1 MMQAAAIALARERN
15 WLASAMIHHFVE
27 PLALEHRCNV
37 QTLREGQQAAASL
50 YRRLAL
56 GFRHRAS
63 FQMLARLLDPARLFE
78 CGVLVEIC
86 LRAHEEALHDDPVVL
101 EQNALA
107 AKLDTLVFQLLRQR
121 SIGAVQFSDTAQGI
135 VAIFSS
141 PSSSEQQS
149 AALRKLKN
157 IKEVVDAAAN
167 QPSPII
173 KKWLQRS
180 DSNKAVEKRILGF
193 CQHTNFDTW
202 PDAAQ
207 LEVDHIF
214 QAEPSTIIVEN
225 AFKELRAAEK
235 GETILFQQSFQNQ
248 KIKIKIIIIY
258 KFFF

>member
-1 MMQAAAIALARERN
+1 MCFSLFKLLFKSQYQYCVHKARLKISIWKWTKKYWKNQSRTN
-15 WLASAMIHHFVE
+15 IDIFSQISIFASAI
-27 PLALEHRCNV
+27 
-37 QTLREGQQAAASL
+37 
-50 YRRLAL
+50 
-56 GFRHRAS
+56 GF
-63 FQMLARLLDPARLFE
+63 FQSWDAQ
-78 CGVLVEIC
+78 G
-86 LRAHEEALHDDPVVL
+86 
-101 EQNALA
+101 NALA

-121 SIGAVQFSDTAQGI
+121 SIGTGQFSDTALGI
-135 VAIFSS
+135 IAIFSS

-157 IKEVVDAAAN
+157 IKEVVDAAAS

-225 AFKELRAAEK
+225 AFKELRSAEK
-235 GETILFQQSFQNQ
+235 GETILSQQSFKNLKKNKNQNYDN
-248 KIKIKIIIIY
+248 I
-258 KFFF
+258 

>member
-1 MMQAAAIALARERN
+1 MQPMMQAAAIALARERN
-15 WLASAMIHHFVE
+15 WLASAMIHHYVE

-37 QTLREGQQAAASL
+37 KTLREGQQAAASL

-63 FQMLARLLDPARLFE
+63 FQMLARLLDPARLCE
-78 CGVLVEIC
+78 CGILVDIC
-86 LRAHEEALHDDPVVL
+86 LQKHEEALQDDPVVL

-107 AKLDTLVFQLLRQR
+107 ARLDALVFQLLRQR
-121 SIGAVQFSDTAQGI
+121 SVGAVQFSDTVLGI
-135 VAIFSS
+135 IATFAKGTVVPATGFSG
-141 PSSSEQQS
+141 PSSSEQRS
-149 AALRKLKN
+149 AALRKLK
-157 IKEVVDAAAN
+157 KMTEVVDAAAN

-173 KKWLQRS
+173 RKWLQRS
-180 DSNKAVEKRILGF
+180 DSAKAVEKRILGF
-193 CQHTNFDTW
+193 CKETNFDTW

-235 GETILFQQSFQNQ
+235 GEKTIPAIVS
-248 KIKIKIIIIY
+248 KK
-258 KFFF
+258 